1 VNNET
6 RLALSSAYRRHID
19 QGHNTNDPEAFF
31 AECVDEACM
40 QYATAARAE
49 FLHMPASRDH
59 ERPADPIPG
68 IIGRLDAADTA
79 LGRHL
84 EMLDERELVDGQHD
98 KRLTKLAGRVD
109 NANRVITETRGE
121 LTGLRDE
128 LAAVRRDV
136 ADADEHSREHCANFV
151 TVTEHANRLADG
163 VNRLTDGLTAVERR
177 LAFPAEIDAVRATES
192 TIARTQ
198 FANVAELAETVYARV
213 RAADVWMARAT
224 DADEADYAAHHRQIA
239 AVLAT
244 MHATLCIDDRRR
256 EDEMRAGADS
266 LDEWAHEIKAFSAHR
281 RHPGGYRFEQCP
293 LAPCVHLGGDR
304 RAAYLVARGGPT
316 PTMSDAEL
324 ATVFADH
331 RQHAR
336 RTHRAFAECM
346 LAPCVVI
353 SQLEREAYAQRV
365 ERRPGGV
372 YGNSSPAEAFGTKA
386 YDAIREMGEVPS
398 AAAVKEAARAFVQ
411 HGTKHSGGLFA
422 QCFDIPCGGIS
433 RAMRYLYAN
442 SSDGLRY
449 AIMTHALNDH
459 GVDFWTC
466 DRQPC
471 RSCETAGREHY
482 AGTTVIDRDE
492 QGGAVFVTEEA
503 PLTEPLGIAFYG
515 SPGQVVHIAA
525 DGSTVHQGPA
535 ADCSA
540 SGCMRARGGSDD
552 SMADMAAASAANDIE
567 AAWNTHG
574 ASING
579 ESTGQRHMNIFEACK
594 LDPCAGL
601 SVVDRETFASERGK
615 PNDPHREG

>member
-1 VNNET
+1 
-6 RLALSSAYRRHID
+6 
-19 QGHNTNDPEAFF
+19 
-31 AECVDEACM
+31 M
-40 QYATAARAE
+40 
-49 FLHMPASRDH
+49 DH
-59 ERPADPIPG
+59 ERPIDPIPG
-68 IIGRLDAADTA
+68 IVERLDGADARDTTRA
-79 LGRHL
+79 EQLATHR
-84 EMLDERELVDGQHD
+84 DELNNLD
-98 KRLTKLAGRVD
+98 KRATKLAGRVD

-121 LTGLRDE
+121 LTGTRRE
-128 LAAVRRDV
+128 LADLAATVKHDAEHM
-136 ADADEHSREHCANFV
+136 ADHCANLAELV
-151 TVTEHANRLADG
+151 DHANELATQGNNAQDRI
-163 VNRLTDGLTAVERR
+163 NTIERR
-177 LAFPAEIDAVRATES
+177 LAFPAELAAVRDTES

-256 EDEMRAGADS
+256 EDEMRAAADS
-266 LDEWAHEIKAFSAHR
+266 LDEWRAEIKAYSAHR

-293 LAPCVHLGGDR
+293 HPPCSHILPER
-304 RAAYLVARGGPT
+304 RAGYIAVRGQSPESTRSTTLTDG
-316 PTMSDAEL
+316 EL

-365 ERRPGGV
+365 ERQPGGA
-372 YGNSSPAEAFGTKA
+372 YASRPAAEAFGTKA
-386 YDAIREMGEVPS
+386 YAAMREVGEPPS
-398 AAAVKEAARAFVQ
+398 AAAVAEAARAFVA
-411 HGTKHSGGLFA
+411 HGTQHVDVTFTECLA
-422 QCFDIPCGGIS
+422 VPCADIS

-442 SSDGLRY
+442 GSDGLRY

-482 AGTTVIDRDE
+482 AGTVVIDKDE
-492 QGGAVFVTEEA
+492 QHGAVFVTEEA

-515 SPGQVVHIAA
+515 GPGQVVHIAA

-535 ADCSA
+535 EACTA

-552 SMADMAAASAANDIE
+552 SMADLKAAAESSTETGGDEGDLGQGRADWEHADDEPESE
-567 AAWNTHG
+567 A
-574 ASING
+574 
-579 ESTGQRHMNIFEACK
+579 
-594 LDPCAGL
+594 
-601 SVVDRETFASERGK
+601 
-615 PNDPHREG
+615 